1 MFGGEDMNVLSA
13 LVFFAYGPALALLWY
28 FYHEDRFEP
37 EPKRY
42 VIGTFLLGA
51 TLSAGVAYLVES
63 VLTLGG
69 TLRPL
74 LPVSAFYVAL
84 IAGVVEEPAKAL
96 AIRLPFRMGQMDGIM
111 DGLVYGAAAGLGFAA
126 TENFLYGLG
135 YGVHVTI
142 MRAFLTPFAHAA
154 WTAVI
159 GVGYGLKAEGKQV
172 NLGSFF
178 LMAIVLHFM
187 WDYFAFLS
195 YAIPAYNILLILL
208 LLINVAI
215 IRYLMI
221 AGLEEDAMKFWYYW
235 MRGGGRE

>member
-1 MFGGEDMNVLSA
+1 MNLLSA

-51 TLSAGVAYLVES
+51 TLSVGVAYFAES

-69 TLRPL
+69 AVRPL
-74 LPVSAFYVAL
+74 LPMSAFYVAVV
-84 IAGVVEEPAKAL
+84 AGVVEEPAKAL
-96 AIRLPFRMGQMDGIM
+96 AIYLPFRRGQMNGIM

-135 YGVHVTI
+135 YGIHVTI
-142 MRAFLTPFAHAA
+142 LRAFLTPFAHATWA
-154 WTAVI
+154 AVI
-159 GVGYGLKAEGKQV
+159 GVGYGLKAEGKKV
-172 NLGSFF
+172 VLGSFF
-178 LMAIVLHFM
+178 LLAITLHFM

-195 YAIPAYNILLILL
+195 YAVPAYNILMILL

-215 IRYLMI
+215 IRYFMI
-221 AGLEEDAMKFWYYW
+221 AGLEEDARRLWYYW
-235 MRGGGRE
+235 MRGGGHE